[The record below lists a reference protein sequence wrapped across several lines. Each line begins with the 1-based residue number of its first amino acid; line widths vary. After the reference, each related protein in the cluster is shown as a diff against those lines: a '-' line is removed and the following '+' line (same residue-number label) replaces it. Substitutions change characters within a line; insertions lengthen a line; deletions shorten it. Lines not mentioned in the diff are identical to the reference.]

1 MFNIIQPTNAY
12 FGQKDA
18 VQCVL
23 IKRIVD
29 DLDMDINVQ
38 IMDTIRES
46 DGLAMSSR
54 NARLGD
60 EERAKAPIIYKALL
74 AARELFDSRL
84 ARGMEE
90 VDATGLQEVVEN
102 VLQTEPMIKD
112 IQYVA
117 VDDLETMQP
126 LEKIGNDGCII
137 SIACM
142 LGSVRLIDNIVLR

>member
-1 MFNIIQPTNAY
+1 
-12 FGQKDA
+12 
-18 VQCVL
+18 
-23 IKRIVD
+23 
-29 DLDMDINVQ
+29 
-38 IMDTIRES
+38 MDTIRES

-74 AARELFDSRL
+74 AAREVFDSRL

-90 VDATGLQEVVEN
+90 VDATDLQEVVQN